1 MKEPWGSHGFCPGDP
16 MEVHPENFR
25 CIVAALRA
33 PGWFRHYQGL
43 KRLASSGR
51 AFFGNIWKFNGR
63 VMKRKGDEKV
73 GECTHTIYHHVLGS
87 CMVMMV

>member
-1 MKEPWGSHGFCPGDP
+1 MAKLSGITCLVGKLKFKLSFYLRVHWLSEYRPS
-16 MEVHPENFR
+16 MQVHPENFR

-51 AFFGNIWKFNGR
+51 ALGKFEI
-63 VMKRKGDEKV
+63 MKG
-73 GECTHTIYHHVLGS
+73 
-87 CMVMMV
+87 